1 MRVVIIYCIYFQ
13 SGCIVDASC
22 NHILYI
28 FFSLAVLW
36 MRVVI
41 IYCIYFQ
48 SGCIVDASCN
58 HILYISSVWLYCG
71 CEL

>member
-1 MRVVIIYCIYFQ
+1 MNASCYGYVWYIIYVSKLSYI
-13 SGCIVDASC
+13 
-22 NHILYI
+22 HILYI